1 MVLYFQLDTNPMR
14 RKKYVLVFGLLI
26 WFCSAMGQSV
36 RLDGIPASYV
46 KPEHG
51 IPFKSKEVFR
61 SYEEVRDFHF
71 PEDCDNKHFFVN
83 DLLVSEKDFSAL
95 KLHASEVD
103 LDQCC
108 FSIDYDGDSVVCVNY
123 HTIITMP
130 ICVNGKEYA
139 TGHPLSL
146 RVFNEYDVT
155 IKKEKRW
162 FKKNRLVLHLE
173 QPVPN

>member
-1 MVLYFQLDTNPMR
+1 MVLYFQLDTNLMG
-14 RKKYVLVFGLLI
+14 RKKYVLVFGLLV

-95 KLHASEVD
+95 KLHESEVD

-108 FSIDYDGDSVVCVNY
+108 FTFEYDGDSVVCVNY
-123 HTIITMP
+123 HTILTIP

-139 TGHPLSL
+139 TDHPLSL
-146 RVFNEYDVT
+146 CVFNEYDVT

-162 FKKNRLVLHLE
+162 FKKNRLVLHVE
-173 QPVPN
+173 QPVSN